1 MTEKTI
7 LERVQ
12 NAFDWA
18 PKDIVNDL
26 FVACV
31 KFMYFVCGVTGISYE
46 ALNIWLFIIIQPAL
60 ILAFFSLW
68 LRERSGRWRNSFR
81 A

>member
-1 MTEKTI
+1 MTENII

-12 NAFDWA
+12 NAFEWV
-18 PKDIVNDL
+18 PKDIVSEI

-31 KFMYFVCGVTGISYE
+31 KFMYFVCGLTGISYE

-60 ILAFFSLW
+60 IFLFCLLW
-68 LRERSGRWRNSFR
+68 VRERSSRWSS
-81 A
+81 